1 MYVKYMFKVIYSY
14 IIINIMETWQ
24 FSKFSGFVLQE
35 NLVLSLL

>member
-14 IIINIMETWQ
+14 IIMNIMETWQ
-24 FSKFSGFVLQE
+24 FSGFVSQE